1 MKIVILNTLYH
12 PYKIGGAEVSVQL
25 LAESLADTGHS
36 VSVISL
42 HEAAECIDHL
52 NGVTLYRLPLRNLY
66 WPFSGNPSRPR
77 RLLWHLLDIYNPL
90 ARADVSRLLKQ
101 IQPDVLHTNNLAGF
115 SVAVWDAARALG
127 IPVMHT
133 SRDYYL
139 IHPNCMLYA
148 GNQHQSPDSLSARL
162 FSVIKKRRSQRVG
175 KYVAVSDHV
184 RALHQRQ

>member
-101 IQPDVLHTNNLAGF
+101 ISPMYCTQITWPGSPSPSGTPHAPWV
-115 SVAVWDAARALG
+115 SRSCIPRG
-127 IPVMHT
+127 I
-133 SRDYYL
+133 
-139 IHPNCMLYA
+139 I
-148 GNQHQSPDSLSARL
+148 
-162 FSVIKKRRSQRVG
+162 I
-175 KYVAVSDHV
+175 
-184 RALHQRQ
+184 